1 MRPNFDLTE
10 VGNLNS
16 GKIHAIWGSVCA
28 MSPKTVQWK
37 SWSFSAY
44 PFLPPQFITILGF
57 LSDPSGKKPSHPWV
71 KNQQDQVIFGW
82 SFFLDI
88 AYQKNEDKQNRK
100 PEKNPSPTTT
110 KKNRS
115 RDNERGRAFKTPV
128 TCLGQAMP
136 ELLDFQLCEQVNSFI
151 SISQVELF
159 SIICS
164 QKSNCQEKK

>member
-16 GKIHAIWGSVCA
+16 GKIHDIWGSVCA

-44 PFLPPQFITILGF
+44 SSLPPQFITILGF
-57 LSDPSGKKPSHPWV
+57 CQIHQERNLLIRGLKTSRIKSSLDGHFSWIQPTRKMKTNKTDNLKKTQTQQ
-71 KNQQDQVIFGW
+71 KTNQ
-82 SFFLDI
+82 
-88 AYQKNEDKQNRK
+88 
-100 PEKNPSPTTT
+100 
-110 KKNRS
+110 S
-115 RDNERGRAFKTPV
+115 RDSERGRAFKTPA

-151 SISQVELF
+151 SISQMELF

-164 QKSNCQEKK
+164 QKSNCQEKQ